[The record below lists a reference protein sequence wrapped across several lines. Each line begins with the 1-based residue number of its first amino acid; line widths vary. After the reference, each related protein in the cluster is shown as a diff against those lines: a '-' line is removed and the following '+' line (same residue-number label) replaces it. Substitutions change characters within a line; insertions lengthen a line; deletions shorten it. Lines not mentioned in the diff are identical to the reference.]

1 MSPASIPT
9 LNKAYLS
16 GDPKQLSSL
25 FHRSGINILIAAT
38 AMFLLIACN
47 LDNVVTILP
56 DNYSTIKPIVLI
68 LMIGRMIDMATGFNS
83 EVTSISKHY
92 KFNFRISVLLLV
104 MLVAFC
110 YWLIPQ
116 YGDFGAAWAT
126 TIALALFNI
135 AKMFFLWWKM
145 KLQPFTKNSLLVV
158 VAGMIAFAAG
168 YWFPYILNPVA
179 DAIIR
184 SLVIVIAYLG
194 LLIWLK
200 PSEDLNSYLASIK
213 ANKRL
218 F

>member
-1 MSPASIPT
+1 MLVTATLTMLGFIDTLLLSSLSPDGLSSVAVYGRAVFVVTVMTIPYKAMSPASIPT

-116 YGDFGAAWAT
+116 YGAFGAAWAT
-126 TIALALFNI
+126 TIALALFNNVR
-135 AKMFFLWWKM
+135 A
-145 KLQPFTKNSLLVV
+145 
-158 VAGMIAFAAG
+158 
-168 YWFPYILNPVA
+168 
-179 DAIIR
+179 
-184 SLVIVIAYLG
+184 
-194 LLIWLK
+194 
-200 PSEDLNSYLASIK
+200 
-213 ANKRL
+213 
-218 F
+218 